1 MAIDLNLRKLREKEN
16 ISQVELAGKV
26 GVTQEFISFVEKGYR
41 LPGIEVA
48 KRLADALNVSV
59 DDLIK

>member
-48 KRLADALNVSV
+48 KRIADALNVSV

>member
-48 KRLADALNVSV
+48 KRIADALNVSI